1 MNSCIL
7 ITSHLNTIEKVRA
20 AITQLEFFEKE
31 NNKLPIIYVG
41 NYPIP
46 DIIQHFPQV
55 RECHYTTDNPTT
67 RNNRRLVVRN
77 RGTVT
82 DYGYG
87 HLSQM
92 LLGFNICKTLGFDYV
107 HHFNYDVILE
117 KGEYSRLLEKSKDY
131 KFLYYNW
138 GEDSISTS
146 FFSIPTQKFIDAVAP
161 NSIFYYNENPP
172 GIRNG
177 WFFETYLKWVFLF
190 SKTYESLEDFSDIKY
205 NLIIDNVKTS

>member
-20 AITQLEFFEKE
+20 AITQLEFLEKE

-46 DIIQHFPQV
+46 DIIQHFSQV
-55 RECHYTTDNPTT
+55 KECHYTTDNPTT
-67 RNNRRLVVRN
+67 RNNRIMVIK
-77 RGTVT
+77 GKGSII
-82 DYGYG
+82 DYGYA

-117 KGEYSRLLEKSKDY
+117 KGEYNRLLEKSKDY

-161 NSIFYYNENPP
+161 NTIFYYNENPP

-177 WFFETYLKWVFLF
+177 WFFETYFKWVFLF

-205 NLIIDNVKTS
+205 NLIIDNVKIS